1 MLNNIVMIYQKT
13 ILNKINIFVTY
24 LVAYKQEHRHLQH
37 KCSLIILNLLMIDW
51 VIMLAMKY

>member
-24 LVAYKQEHRHLQH
+24 LVAYKQKHRHLQY
-37 KCSLIILNLLMIDW
+37 KCSLIILNFVRKINDCN
-51 VIMLAMKY
+51 

>member
-24 LVAYKQEHRHLQH
+24 LVAYKQKHRHLQL
-37 KCSLIILNLLMIDW
+37 KCSLIILNFVRKINECN
-51 VIMLAMKY
+51 

>member
-24 LVAYKQEHRHLQH
+24 LVAYKQKHRHLQH
-37 KCSLIILNLLMIDW
+37 KCSLIILNFVRKINE
-51 VIMLAMKY
+51 YN

>member
-24 LVAYKQEHRHLQH
+24 LVAYKQKHRNLQL
-37 KCSLIILNLLMIDW
+37 KCSLIILNFVRKINE
-51 VIMLAMKY
+51 YN